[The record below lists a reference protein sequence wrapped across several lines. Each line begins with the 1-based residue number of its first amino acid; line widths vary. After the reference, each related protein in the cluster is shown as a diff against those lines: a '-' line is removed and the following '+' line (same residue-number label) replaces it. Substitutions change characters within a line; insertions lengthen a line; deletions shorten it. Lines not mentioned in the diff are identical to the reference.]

1 MFNFNSNI
9 FTVSSTPKYPNEQ
22 TRFVGEKLLADQSI
36 KSVLNIG
43 YRYDSDQ
50 TIRNLLLA
58 NNKTFS
64 VLEGYKPNCE
74 MLWSKDI
81 SKDIHNMDV
90 RNIETL
96 SKSYDATIWL
106 HGPEHILWE
115 EFVELRHKIET
126 KANKLVIYQ
135 APIGECPQEEI
146 YNNPFERHVATLNAD
161 MFAGLGYKTVNHD
174 KNGEWT
180 FSAFLEKQ

>member
-174 KNGEWT
+174 KNGECT